1 MSENDPR
8 PWAAP
13 GHEHREAPATA
24 APPYPTD
31 PYAAPGHPAAPPP
44 GRPSGLP
51 PGYPAASP
59 AAHPAVPPGGPAPA
73 FAVDERHRA
82 RVLDGPGYTSPQHRN
97 DRVAV
102 AALVLGLVGI
112 LVPGIC
118 LIAVALGHL
127 GMHRVRT
134 SYHGGRGLAVAGA
147 VLGYIMTAVWLAVVI
162 LQLVLNNL

>member
-1 MSENDPR
+1 MSENDAR

-13 GHEHREAPATA
+13 GHERREAPAA
-24 APPYPTD
+24 APTSHPAD
-31 PYAAPGHPAAPPP
+31 PYAAPGYPATPPGGYSPAPPV
-44 GRPSGLP
+44 
-51 PGYPAASP
+51 GYPAAP
-59 AAHPAVPPGGPAPA
+59 RGPAPA

-102 AALVLGLVGI
+102 AAVVVGLVGI

-118 LIAVALGHL
+118 LVAVALGHL